1 MPTRLPSILIALLL
15 AWWVSP
21 GQSTDE
27 TLATTKDPDR
37 YLNYSTLAPL
47 TEPETI
53 HFDVDNFVDA
63 ILKANKK
70 NIVYKINDQLNNFY
84 DNQTTFV
91 HRCASTQ
98 FQQIIEANK
107 ETRIDKMKSYVEY
120 FFLYKQIYMEL
131 LNGYKNII
139 MENLTKLI
147 KHDLRENYRRK

>member
-1 MPTRLPSILIALLL
+1 MPTRLPSILIALLF

-21 GQSTDE
+21 GQTTDE

-91 HRCASTQ
+91 HQNKITYEQYIAKDEERDEKMIFVNKAFRSGILNHVLNVEVAMFHDM
-98 FQQIIEANK
+98 FQNHKVIFKDE
-107 ETRIDKMKSYVEY
+107 EH
-120 FFLYKQIYMEL
+120 L
-131 LNGYKNII
+131 LK
-139 MENLTKLI
+139 T
-147 KHDLRENYRRK
+147 